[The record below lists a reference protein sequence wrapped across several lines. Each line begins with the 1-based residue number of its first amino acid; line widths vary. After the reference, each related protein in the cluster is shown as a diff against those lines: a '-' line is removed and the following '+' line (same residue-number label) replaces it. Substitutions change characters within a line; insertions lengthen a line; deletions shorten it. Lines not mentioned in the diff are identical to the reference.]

1 MRVLR
6 LVIGIASVIAFF
18 IIFVKSCGQAP
29 DPNAA
34 QEVSGIG
41 GFIMAALIF
50 AAGAVGGTTR
60 KNKIT
65 AIIAG
70 IIYLVAAAI
79 GFFKIGMV
87 EDMTAWAIASA
98 VAGVFFL
105 VGGIF
110 MKNLVY
116 GEKPKFKK

>member
-6 LVIGIASVIAFF
+6 LLIGIASVIAFF
-18 IIFVKSCGQAP
+18 FIFLKSCGYAP
-29 DPNAA
+29 EPGSTE
-34 QEVSGIG
+34 QVSGIG
-41 GFIMAALIF
+41 GFVMAALIF

-70 IIYLVAAAI
+70 VIYLIAALV
-79 GFFKIGMV
+79 GFLKIGMV
-87 EDMTAWAIASA
+87 QDMTVWAIASA

-116 GEKPKFKK
+116 GEKPKFK